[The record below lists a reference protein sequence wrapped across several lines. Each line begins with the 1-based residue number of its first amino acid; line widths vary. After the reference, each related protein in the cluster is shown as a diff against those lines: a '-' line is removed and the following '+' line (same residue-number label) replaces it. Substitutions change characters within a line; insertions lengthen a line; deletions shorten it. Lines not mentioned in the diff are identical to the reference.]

1 MIPAYDARML
11 KPTVQ
16 LCDDLEA
23 VSRNAAQRIVRALSF
38 KPDLL
43 LCPASGFTPLRTYQL
58 LAEHATHHADDFR
71 SLRLVQLDEWGG
83 LARDDPGSCERQIRT
98 SVMNPLG
105 IPDERFF
112 GFASNAAN
120 PQAECE
126 RIQRRLASEGPIDLC
141 VLGLGMNGHIAMN
154 EPSSFLQAQAHIA
167 SLAESTLHH
176 PMLADTSSK
185 PVFGLTLGMTEILT
199 SREILLLV
207 SGAAKREPLRKLLGR
222 EITTHFPASL
232 LWLHSNWTLLCDR
245 ESAEGLEL
253 GS

>member
-1 MIPAYDARML
+1 MIPAYDGRML

-16 LCDDLEA
+16 LCDDLEV
-23 VSRNAAQRIVRALSF
+23 VSRTAAQRILGALSR

-43 LCPASGFTPLRTYQL
+43 LCPASGFTPLRTYEL

-71 SLRLVQLDEWGG
+71 SLRLFQLDEWGG

-112 GFASNAAN
+112 GFASATAN
-120 PQAECE
+120 PEAECE
-126 RIQRRLASEGPIDLC
+126 RIQRCLASEGPIDLC

-154 EPSSFLQAQAHIA
+154 EPSPSLRAQAHTA

-185 PVFGLTLGMTEILT
+185 PAFGLTLGMTEILS

-222 EITTHFPASL
+222 EITTQFPASL

-253 GS
+253 RS